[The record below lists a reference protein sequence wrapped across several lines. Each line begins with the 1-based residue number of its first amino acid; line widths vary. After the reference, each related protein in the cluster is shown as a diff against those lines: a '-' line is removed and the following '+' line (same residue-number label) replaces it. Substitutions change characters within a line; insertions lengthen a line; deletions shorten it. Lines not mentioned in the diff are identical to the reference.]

1 MISNDQEQ
9 VDTTDETTLEIRIL
23 ETIAKLSVAFKLS
36 PSINELRRKRQAS
49 NAISTRLT
57 FYLTPEQLSNYEL

>member
-36 PSINELRRKRQAS
+36 PSINELRRKWQAS
-49 NAISTRLT
+49 NAI
-57 FYLTPEQLSNYEL
+57 

>member
-9 VDTTDETTLEIRIL
+9 VDATDEASLEIRIL

-36 PSINELRRKRQAS
+36 PSIDEFRRKRHAS
-49 NAISTRLT
+49 NAI
-57 FYLTPEQLSNYEL
+57 

>member
-9 VDTTDETTLEIRIL
+9 VDATDEASLEIRIL

-36 PSINELRRKRQAS
+36 PSIDEFRRKRQAS
-49 NAISTRLT
+49 NAI
-57 FYLTPEQLSNYEL
+57 